1 MTDTITLRDDAAGT
15 SAARAVRA
23 SAWRFV
29 LQRASAA
36 VLAVCVVV
44 HLATIVFAVRHGL
57 TAQAIVAR
65 MHANAGWPTFYTVFV
80 IAAAIHA
87 PLGLRAIVDEW
98 LHARGRVV
106 DLLLAAFAAVL
117 LGLGLFAVQSLA
129 R

>member
-1 MTDTITLRDDAAGT
+1 
-15 SAARAVRA
+15 
-23 SAWRFV
+23 
-29 LQRASAA
+29 
-36 VLAVCVVV
+36 
-44 HLATIVFAVRHGL
+44 
-57 TAQAIVAR
+57 
-65 MHANAGWPTFYTVFV
+65 VFV

-98 LHARGRVV
+98 LHVRGRVV